1 MIGLLLAEVRRFWS
15 RRLLH
20 VLAALGVLAILVAS
34 VILSVRSEPEL
45 DISPEQRAHFE
56 RRIERCERGKIL
68 EPTEVPVGTTL
79 ADLCAE
85 RIRIESFGVDDRF
98 HLTVLAD
105 VLEGSSLALIIA
117 AWLLGASSIGA
128 EWHAGTVATLLT
140 WEPRRVRVLAAKLL
154 ACCAGIFLLIVA
166 LQAILGGAF
175 AFVASLRGTTEGAN
189 AAWYGEVTGLV
200 LRVATVCGLAGAI
213 GFAIASIGRNTAAAL
228 GVGFLYLAAIEGLV
242 RALRPA
248 WQPWLLGDNAALFI
262 VRDASGLS
270 DIGRSPAGAGLLLAT
285 YAAGLFAVA
294 VALFRR
300 RDVH

>member
-34 VILSVRSEPEL
+34 VLLAVRSEPEL
-45 DISPEQRAHFE
+45 DVSPEQQAHFE
-56 RRIERCERGKIL
+56 RRIARCEEGKIFDQ
-68 EPTEVPVGTTL
+68 TEVPVGTTP

-98 HLTVLAD
+98 HLTLLAD
-105 VLEGSSLALIIA
+105 VLEWSSFALIIA
-117 AWLLGASSIGA
+117 AWMLGASSIGA
-128 EWHAGTVATLLT
+128 EWHAGTVSTLLT
-140 WEPRRVRVLAAKLL
+140 WEPRRIRVLAAKLL
-154 ACCAGIFLLIVA
+154 ACGVGIFLLVVA

-175 AFVASLRGTTEGAN
+175 AFVASLRGTTEGADGV
-189 AAWYGEVTGLV
+189 WFGEVGGLA
-200 LRVATVCGLAGAI
+200 LRVAMVSSIAGAI

-228 GVGFLYLAAIEGLV
+228 GVGFLYLAAIEGLI

-248 WQPWLLGDNAALFI
+248 WQPWLLGDNALLFI
-262 VRDASGLS
+262 ARDAHS
-270 DIGRSPAGAGLLLAT
+270 IGRSPGGAGLLLAT
-285 YAAGLFAVA
+285 YAAGLFVVA

>member
-34 VILSVRSEPEL
+34 VILAVRSEPEL
-45 DISPEQRAHFE
+45 DVSPEQQAHFE
-56 RRIERCERGKIL
+56 RRTERCEEGKIF
-68 EPTEVPVGTTL
+68 EPSEVPVGTTL

-98 HLTVLAD
+98 HLTVLAH
-105 VLEGSSLALIIA
+105 VLEGSSFALVIA
-117 AWLLGASSIGA
+117 AWMLGASSIGA
-128 EWHAGTVATLLT
+128 EWHAGTVPTLLT
-140 WEPRRVRVLAAKLL
+140 WEPRRIRVLAAKLL
-154 ACCAGIFLLIVA
+154 ACAAGIFLLVVG
-166 LQAILGGAF
+166 LQAILGSAF
-175 AFVASLRGTTEGAN
+175 AFVASLRGTTEGADG
-189 AAWYGEVTGLV
+189 AWFEEVAGLAF
-200 LRVATVCGLAGAI
+200 RVATVCGIAGAV
-213 GFAIASIGRNTAAAL
+213 GFSIASIGRNTAGAL
-228 GVGFLYLAAIEGLV
+228 GVGFLYLAAIEGLI

-262 VRDASGLS
+262 VGDASSFS

-285 YAAGLFAVA
+285 YAACLFVVA